1 MNIARHT
8 ILLLATAAAVA
19 CAFLVGRQHIAEP
32 DDQFME
38 ILFCATCVL
47 AVSGALASV
56 LQFVVR
62 QVGSALAYVF
72 FGFFAGLMATNFA
85 SEVVSGTRFSDVP
98 ADFGL
103 MILLFAVSVAGI
115 TLIQITDK
123 TQIAEQHAR
132 QVSSEAAPSASPDEP
147 SA

>member
-1 MNIARHT
+1 MKIARHT
-8 ILLLATAAAVA
+8 ILFLATAAAAV
-19 CAFLVGRQHIAEP
+19 CAFLVRQQHIAEP

-47 AVSGALASV
+47 AASGGVAFL
-56 LQFVVR
+56 LQFVFR
-62 QVGSALAYVF
+62 QAGSALAYVF
-72 FGFFAGLMATNFA
+72 FGYFAGLMATNFV

-98 ADFGL
+98 GDFGL

-115 TLIQITDK
+115 FLIQITDR

-132 QVSSEAAPSASPDEP
+132 QVSSEAAPGASPDEP

>member
-1 MNIARHT
+1 MKIARHT
-8 ILLLATAAAVA
+8 VLFLATAAAAV
-19 CAFLVGRQHIAEP
+19 CAFLVRQQYIAEP

-47 AVSGALASV
+47 AGSGALAFL

-62 QVGSALAYVF
+62 PVGSALAYVF
-72 FGFFAGLMATNFA
+72 FGFFAGLMATNFV

-115 TLIQITDK
+115 ILIQITDG
-123 TQIAEQHAR
+123 TRIAEQHGGL
-132 QVSSEAAPSASPDEP
+132 VSSEGASSAPPNEP
-147 SA
+147 SP